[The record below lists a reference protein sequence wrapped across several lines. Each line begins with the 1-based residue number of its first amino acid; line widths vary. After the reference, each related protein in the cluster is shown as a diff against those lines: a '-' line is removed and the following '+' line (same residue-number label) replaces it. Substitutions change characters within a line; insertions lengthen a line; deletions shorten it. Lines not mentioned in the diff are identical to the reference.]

1 MKCIREWKGEL
12 KMKQVNIPDELYDKI
27 EKNLEDFGFKT
38 VDEYV
43 VFVLEEVIKKD
54 GDGEDKVFNEEEEEA
69 IKKRLRDL
77 GYLD

>member
-1 MKCIREWKGEL
+1 MAKKIK
-12 KMKQVNIPDELYDKI
+12 ISDELYEKI
-27 EKNLEDFGFKT
+27 EESLLNYGFKT

-43 VFVLEEVIKKD
+43 EFVLKEVLKDKNEGEEQ
-54 GDGEDKVFNEEEEEA
+54 VFNEEEEEDI

>member
-1 MKCIREWKGEL
+1 MAKEIKIS
-12 KMKQVNIPDELYDKI
+12 NELYEKI
-27 EKNLEDFGFKT
+27 EKNLSDYGFET

-43 VFVLEEVIKKD
+43 EFVLKEVL
-54 GDGEDKVFNEEEEEA
+54 EDKNEGEEQVFSEEEEEI

>member
-1 MKCIREWKGEL
+1 MA
-12 KMKQVNIPDELYDKI
+12 KQVSIPDELYEKI

-38 VDEYV
+38 VDEYIA
-43 VFVLEEVIKKD
+43 FVLEEVLKND
-54 GDGEDKVFNEEEEEA
+54 DSGEEQVFSEEEEEM

>member
-1 MKCIREWKGEL
+1 MAKEIK
-12 KMKQVNIPDELYDKI
+12 ISDELYEKI
-27 EKNLEDFGFKT
+27 EKVLEEYGFET

-43 VFVLEEVIKKD
+43 EFVLKEVL
-54 GDGEDKVFNEEEEEA
+54 EDKNEGEEQVFSEEEEEI

>member
-1 MKCIREWKGEL
+1 MAKEIK
-12 KMKQVNIPDELYDKI
+12 ISDELYEKI
-27 EKNLEDFGFKT
+27 EKNLSDYGFET

-43 VFVLEEVIKKD
+43 EFVLKEVL
-54 GDGEDKVFNEEEEEA
+54 EDKSEGDEQVFSEEEEEI

>member
-1 MKCIREWKGEL
+1 MS
-12 KMKQVNIPDELYDKI
+12 KQVSIPDDLYEKI
-27 EKNLEDFGFKT
+27 KAKLDEYGFKT

-43 VFVLEEVIKKD
+43 VFVLRNLLEE
-54 GDGEDKVFNEEEEEA
+54 GEEEKPVFSEEEEEM

>member
-1 MKCIREWKGEL
+1 MAKEIK
-12 KMKQVNIPDELYDKI
+12 ISDELYEKI
-27 EKNLEDFGFKT
+27 EKNLSEYGFET

-43 VFVLEEVIKKD
+43 EFVLKEIL
-54 GDGEDKVFNEEEEEA
+54 EDKNSDEEQVFSEEEEEI

>member
-1 MKCIREWKGEL
+1 
-12 KMKQVNIPDELYDKI
+12 MKQVNIPDDLYEAI
-27 EKNLEDFGFKT
+27 EKKLEEYGFKT

-43 VFVLEEVIKKD
+43 VFVLKGILEGEGEE
-54 GDGEDKVFNEEEEEA
+54 ETEVFSEEEEEI

>member
-1 MKCIREWKGEL
+1 MAKEIK
-12 KMKQVNIPDELYDKI
+12 ISDELYEKI
-27 EKNLEDFGFKT
+27 EKNLSDYGFET

-43 VFVLEEVIKKD
+43 EFILKEVLEDKSE
-54 GDGEDKVFNEEEEEA
+54 GDEQVFSEEEEEI

>member
-1 MKCIREWKGEL
+1 MAKEIK
-12 KMKQVNIPDELYDKI
+12 ISDELYEKI
-27 EKNLEDFGFKT
+27 EKNLSDYGFET

-43 VFVLEEVIKKD
+43 EFVLKEVL
-54 GDGEDKVFNEEEEEA
+54 EDKSEGDEQVFSGEEEEI